1 LEEPGLT
8 IHFRPHHFTQV
19 NASVN
24 RQMLRQALDLLQI
37 QPGEKGLDLFCG
49 IGNFTLVLAHAGAE
63 LLGIDS
69 EGDQTA
75 MATLN
80 ASENNLA
87 DRVRFEAH
95 DLYTVPGVASL
106 PWDDRSFALLDP
118 PRSGALD
125 VCRSLPTDH
134 GIRLL
139 YVSCNPET
147 LVRDA
152 EVLVREKGL
161 KLKALGLLDMFPQT
175 TQAEAM
181 AYFTA

>member
-1 LEEPGLT
+1 
-8 IHFRPHHFTQV
+8 
-19 NASVN
+19 
-24 RQMLRQALDLLQI
+24 
-37 QPGEKGLDLFCG
+37 
-49 IGNFTLVLAHAGAE
+49 
-63 LLGIDS
+63 LGIDS

-80 ASENNLA
+80 ASENGLA
-87 DRVRFEAH
+87 DRVRFESR
-95 DLYTVPGVASL
+95 DLYTVPGVAAL
-106 PWDDRSFALLDP
+106 PWGDRSFALLDP

-125 VCRSLPTDH
+125 VCRTLPEDKRL
-134 GIRLL
+134 RLL

-161 KLKALGLLDMFPQT
+161 KLEALGLLDMFPQT

-181 AYFTA
+181 AYFTT